1 MGFFFLQNKTLL
13 NQTILRT
20 LVYYIE
26 YVKPLKNTDQV
37 KKQFLLFALLTITL
51 ISCGGD
57 NSEGNGASGFSGF
70 GGPGQRTT
78 SVETSDIQIGSIAE
92 QVRSYGNV
100 KAQNVVSVLPQVNN
114 RITQL
119 YVDLGD
125 TVNQGQT
132 LAKIY
137 DVTFRDQLAQARSQL
152 AQSRIAVKRDSAEY
166 VRQQTLMDRDLT
178 SESELEI
185 AEAAYQSSLSQFEAA
200 RASVTQAQEN
210 FNNTEVKSPVDG
222 VVVSRAL
229 EEGDLANTGTEL
241 FQIASTNGYE
251 SRIYLPVQD
260 WRAIEIGQQVNLRVS
275 NESDISARGVVSRK
289 SPQLDPTTGLGEVVI
304 TLTSVGN
311 SIYPGVLVENV
322 INITTKDQVMIVS
335 RSALVEQVETVI
347 NPETNTIDLDR
358 TYSVFVSRGDTV
370 AERRPLELGIEQGD
384 RIEVLSGLLPSD
396 RIIITGQSG
405 LEDGSRISVAT
416 GERFQSPQERQI
428 STDGSNETGRSRPMG
443 AQNPLADMSEEERA
457 EVREKMQGMSREER
471 TAYLRELRQSQSA
484 NSDSTSN

>member
-1 MGFFFLQNKTLL
+1 M
-13 NQTILRT
+13 
-20 LVYYIE
+20 
-26 YVKPLKNTDQV
+26 
-37 KKQFLLFALLTITL
+37 KKQFILFALLSVTL
-51 ISCGGD
+51 ISCGSD
-57 NSEGNGASGFSGF
+57 NSEGNGMPGFGAF

-78 SVETSDIQIGSIAE
+78 SVETNDIQIGNIAE

-100 KAQNVVSVLPQVNN
+100 KAQNVVSVLPQVSN
-114 RITQL
+114 RITNL

-125 TVNQGQT
+125 TVRQGQT

-152 AQSRIAVKRDSAEY
+152 EQSRIAVKRDSAEY
-166 VRQQTLMDRDLT
+166 VRQQTLMERDLT

-200 RASVTQAQEN
+200 RASLTQAQEN
-210 FNNTEVKSPVDG
+210 FNNTEVKSPVNG

-229 EEGDLANTGTEL
+229 EEGDLASTGTEL

-260 WRAIEIGQQVNLRVS
+260 WRAVEIGQEVNLRVS

-289 SPQLDPTTGLGEVVI
+289 SPQLDATTGLGEVVI
-304 TLTSVGN
+304 TLTSTGN

-322 INITTKDQVMIVS
+322 INITTKNEVMIVP

-347 NPETNTIDLDR
+347 NPETNTIDLER
-358 TYSVFVSRGDTV
+358 TYSVFVSKGDSV
-370 AERRPLELGIEQGD
+370 AERRPLELGIEQGE

-396 RIIITGQSG
+396 KIIVTGQSG

-416 GERFQSPQERQI
+416 GERFRTPEERQI
-428 STDGSNETGRSRPMG
+428 STEGDAPNGNNAMG
-443 AQNPLADMSEEERA
+443 GQNPLANMSEEERA
-457 EVREKMQGMSREER
+457 DAREKMQGMSQEER
-471 TAYLRELRQSQSA
+471 RAFLRELRQDQSV

>member
-1 MGFFFLQNKTLL
+1 M
-13 NQTILRT
+13 
-20 LVYYIE
+20 
-26 YVKPLKNTDQV
+26 
-37 KKQFLLFALLTITL
+37 KKQFILFALLSVTL
-51 ISCGGD
+51 ISCGSD
-57 NSEGNGASGFSGF
+57 NSEGNGMPGFGAF

-78 SVETSDIQIGSIAE
+78 SVETSDIQIGNIAE

-100 KAQNVVSVLPQVNN
+100 KAQNVVSVLPQVSN
-114 RITQL
+114 RITKL

-125 TVNQGQT
+125 TVRQGQT

-152 AQSRIAVKRDSAEY
+152 EQSRIAVKRDSAEY
-166 VRQQTLMDRDLT
+166 VRQQTLMERDLT
-178 SESELEI
+178 SEAELEI

-210 FNNTEVKSPVDG
+210 FNNTEVKSPVNG
-222 VVVSRAL
+222 VVISRAM
-229 EEGDLANTGTEL
+229 EEGDLATTGTEL

-260 WRAIEIGQQVNLRVS
+260 WRAVEIGQEVNLRVS
-275 NESDISARGVVSRK
+275 NESGISARGVVSRK
-289 SPQLDPTTGLGEVVI
+289 SPQLDATTGLGEVVI
-304 TLTSVGN
+304 TLTSAGN

-322 INITTKDQVMIVS
+322 INITTKNEVMIVP

-347 NPETNTIDLDR
+347 NPETNTIDLER
-358 TYSVFVSRGDTV
+358 TYSVFVSKGDSV
-370 AERRPLELGIEQGD
+370 AERRPLELGIEQGE

-396 RIIITGQSG
+396 KIIVTGQSG

-416 GERFQSPQERQI
+416 GERFRTPEDRQI
-428 STDGSNETGRSRPMG
+428 STEGDAPNGNNAMG
-443 AQNPLADMSEEERA
+443 GQNPLANMSEEERA
-457 EVREKMQGMSREER
+457 DAREKMQGMSREER
-471 TAYLRELRQSQSA
+471 RAFLRELRQGQSA

>member
-1 MGFFFLQNKTLL
+1 M
-13 NQTILRT
+13 
-20 LVYYIE
+20 
-26 YVKPLKNTDQV
+26 
-37 KKQFLLFALLTITL
+37 KKQFILFALLSVTL
-51 ISCGGD
+51 ISCGSD
-57 NSEGNGASGFSGF
+57 NSEGNGMPGF
-70 GGPGQRTT
+70 GAFGGSGQRTT
-78 SVETSDIQIGSIAE
+78 SVETSDIQIGNIAE

-100 KAQNVVSVLPQVNN
+100 KAQNVVSVLPQVSN
-114 RITQL
+114 RITKL

-125 TVNQGQT
+125 TVRQGQT

-152 AQSRIAVKRDSAEY
+152 EQSRIAVKRDSAEY
-166 VRQQTLMDRDLT
+166 VRQQTLMERDLT
-178 SESELEI
+178 SEAELEI

-210 FNNTEVKSPVDG
+210 FNNTEVKSPVNG
-222 VVVSRAL
+222 VVISRAM
-229 EEGDLANTGTEL
+229 EEGDLATTGTEL

-260 WRAIEIGQQVNLRVS
+260 WRAVEIGQEVNLRVS

-289 SPQLDPTTGLGEVVI
+289 SPQLDATTGLGEVVI
-304 TLTSVGN
+304 TLTSAGN

-322 INITTKDQVMIVS
+322 INITTKNEVMIVP

-347 NPETNTIDLDR
+347 NPETNTIDLER
-358 TYSVFVSRGDTV
+358 TYSVFVSKGDSV
-370 AERRPLELGIEQGD
+370 AERRPLELGIEQGE

-396 RIIITGQSG
+396 KIIVTGQSG

-416 GERFQSPQERQI
+416 GERFRTPEDRQI
-428 STDGSNETGRSRPMG
+428 STEGDAPNGNNAMG
-443 AQNPLADMSEEERA
+443 GQNPLANMSEEERA
-457 EVREKMQGMSREER
+457 DAREKMQGMSREER
-471 TAYLRELRQSQSA
+471 RAFLRELRQGQSA